1 MRRLGIRP
9 ANRLKSLRLSGQ
21 SAERSQ
27 PRQHGLS
34 THSKRMVSRA
44 GPIGRAGLLGL
55 VAIWCLLAC
64 RRAPEP
70 VEAEVYAMGT
80 LVQFTLYGAEPA
92 QATAAIGASDIW
104 LQTFGREGWAFG
116 DGELARL
123 NAALDRGTC
132 MQVVAD
138 LADPIRRARA
148 LTVASGGRFD
158 PAVGRLVA
166 LWGFDRAPR
175 DPDRPFPDPA
185 QIGALLPL
193 PAMSDVTVSPAGE
206 VCGPRGLFIDLGGI
220 GKGYAVDRITADLA
234 RRGIPAALVNAG
246 GNLKTLG
253 RPPGRNWR
261 IGIRDPLKPGVMGS
275 LILDAGEAVSTSG
288 DYERMFDY
296 HGQRYHHIL
305 DPRTGMPVRGLH
317 AVTVVHAEAA
327 LADAASTALFVA
339 GPSEWRAVAA
349 RLGIE
354 RALVVR
360 ADGEVDMTAAMAAR
374 VQLTPEW
381 AAQWHPPAPGS

>member
-1 MRRLGIRP
+1 MRRLRLQSDARLRASGWRGP
-9 ANRLKSLRLSGQ
+9 AAAQAQRL
-21 SAERSQ
+21 
-27 PRQHGLS
+27 
-34 THSKRMVSRA
+34 VSR
-44 GPIGRAGLLGL
+44 PRSSGRRALLGL
-55 VAIWCLLAC
+55 LAIGGLLAC
-64 RRAPEP
+64 SRAPEP

-92 QATAAIGASDIW
+92 QATAAIRASDIW

-123 NAALDRGTC
+123 NAALGRGAC
-132 MQVVAD
+132 MRVSAD
-138 LADPIRRARA
+138 LAAQIRRARA

-175 DPDRPFPDPA
+175 DPDRPFPQPA
-185 QIGALLPL
+185 EIRALLPL
-193 PAMSDVTVSPAGE
+193 PPMAEVAVSPAGE

-305 DPRTGMPVRGLH
+305 DPHTGMPVRGLH

-381 AAQWHPPAPGS
+381 AAHWHPPAPGS

>member
-1 MRRLGIRP
+1 MRRLGPR
-9 ANRLKSLRLSGQ
+9 AARWLKSFRPSGHLAGRLQPGQ
-21 SAERSQ
+21 RVFSSQ
-27 PRQHGLS
+27 SR
-34 THSKRMVSRA
+34 RRVSQA
-44 GPIGRAGLLGL
+44 GSIGRAGVFGLL
-55 VAIWCLLAC
+55 AIWGLLAC
-64 RRAPEP
+64 SRAPEP

-92 QATAAIGASDIW
+92 QAAAAIRASDIW

-116 DGELARL
+116 EGELARL
-123 NAALDRGTC
+123 NAALSRGTC
-132 MQVVAD
+132 MRVSAD
-138 LADPIRRARA
+138 LASQISRARA

-175 DPDRPFPDPA
+175 DPDRPFPEPA
-185 QIGALLPL
+185 EIRALLPL
-193 PAMSDVTVSPAGE
+193 PPMAEVVVSSAGE

-261 IGIRDPLKPGVMGS
+261 IGIRDPFKPGVMGS
-275 LILDAGEAVSTSG
+275 LRLDAGEAVSTSG

-296 HGQRYHHIL
+296 RGQRYHHIL
-305 DPRTGMPVRGLH
+305 DPRTGLPVRGLH
-317 AVTVVHAEAA
+317 AVTVVHGEAA

-349 RLGIE
+349 GLGIE
-354 RALVVR
+354 RALVVHEG
-360 ADGEVDMTAAMAAR
+360 GEVEMTAAMAAR
-374 VQLTPEW
+374 LQLTPEW
-381 AAQWHPPAPGS
+381 AAHWHPAPGS